1 MEITTEKKRR
11 GRKSKSELAL
21 INEQNSITDNIIV
34 TTEKLPKKRGRK
46 PKGGKVMNFL
56 PCEDTKSE
64 TKINIILHL
73 KCSKSDIYNYNIPD
87 IPAYDSNPNFMDY
100 STNYQKMSE
109 LPHETTIDDIE
120 YNSDSKLILQKLEK
134 LSNSLRIDNVCDK
147 KSACFFCTCEFDNT
161 PIYIPK
167 YQLNNVFHVY
177 GCFCSPECAC
187 AYLMNERNI
196 DSNARSERYY
206 LLNFIYSKIYNYE
219 KNIKPAP
226 CPFYTLDKYY
236 GSLSIQEYRKL
247 LKTERLLLVVDK
259 PLIRSMPELHDDSDD
274 YLLNS
279 KGISTTTAKL
289 SIQPANK
296 QITKNSIVCN
306 QFNLKN

>member
-1 MEITTEKKRR
+1 M
-11 GRKSKSELAL
+11 AVFVA
-21 INEQNSITDNIIV
+21 QNV
-34 TTEKLPKKRGRK
+34 L
-46 PKGGKVMNFL
+46 
-56 PCEDTKSE
+56 
-64 TKINIILHL
+64 
-73 KCSKSDIYNYNIPD
+73 
-87 IPAYDSNPNFMDY
+87 
-100 STNYQKMSE
+100 
-109 LPHETTIDDIE
+109 
-120 YNSDSKLILQKLEK
+120 
-134 LSNSLRIDNVCDK
+134 
-147 KSACFFCTCEFDNT
+147 
-161 PIYIPK
+161 
-167 YQLNNVFHVY
+167 
-177 GCFCSPECAC
+177 
-187 AYLMNERNI
+187 
-196 DSNARSERYY
+196 ARSERYY

-306 QFNLKN
+306 QFNLKI